1 MSDNDRV
8 VQVTVEGRTADLKA
22 DGSFSFSRYVPP
34 SGTSVKI
41 EAVDEWGNKAQK
53 VVRLSRKAVQTAA
66 LSFGQLNP
74 TKIKGRPNKGAI
86 ALVIGVAN
94 YSRAPAATFADND
107 ANVFS
112 DYAHRALGIPR
123 SNIKVL
129 VNDKA
134 TLTDLRVSVER
145 WLRGRIEE
153 GKTDVHVFFAG
164 HGLAS
169 PDGNNLYLLPY
180 GGDTSLLDR
189 TALLRRDLFDVIS
202 KAKPKSATI
211 FLDTCYSGLSR
222 GKETLL
228 ASARGI
234 VVTARPQ
241 SIPKGFT
248 VLSAAS
254 GQQISSGLE
263 EAKHGLFSYY
273 LMKGME
279 GPADANSDRKITAG
293 ELHAYVRKNVERQA
307 IRLGRDQTP
316 QLSGDGERVLVAW

>member
-1 MSDNDRV
+1 MS
-8 VQVTVEGRTADLKA
+8 QVTVEGVAVDLKS

-41 EAVDEWGNKAQK
+41 EAVDEWGNRSERMVKIT
-53 VVRLSRKAVQTAA
+53 RAVAKITDQLT
-66 LSFGQLNP
+66 LTSLNP
-74 TKIKGRPNKGAI
+74 TKIKGRPNKDAI
-86 ALVIGVAN
+86 ALIIGVAN

-112 DYAHRALGIPR
+112 DYAHRALGVPR

-129 VNDKA
+129 TNDKA

-153 GKTDVHVFFAG
+153 GETDVHVFFAG

-169 PDGNNLYLLPY
+169 PDGRDLYLLPY
-180 GGDTSLLDR
+180 GGDTGLLDR
-189 TALLRRDLFDVIS
+189 TALLRRELFEVIG

-234 VVTARPQ
+234 VVTPKPQ

-254 GQQISSGLE
+254 GQQISSGLD

-279 GPADANSDRKITAG
+279 GGADANGDKKITAG
-293 ELHAYVRKNVERQA
+293 ELHAYLGKRVQKQA
-307 IRLGRDQTP
+307 IRLGREQTP
-316 QLSGDGERVLVAW
+316 ELSGNGERVLVRW